1 MSECR
6 SLSDHPDIGLIDER
20 LLPPVARQLVRVIGM
35 AETIVLLQKRGGIPT
50 RMPTAAE
57 ADHEVLGTILSADAI
72 AALTDSE
79 LAGKRLELPKADKAL
94 QQLRNLA
101 IAEARRTHTA
111 PQVAQMFDLTRR
123 RVIMIHKE
131 VQQDDDQG
139 DLFACGPAE

>member
-1 MSECR
+1 
-6 SLSDHPDIGLIDER
+6 
-20 LLPPVARQLVRVIGM
+20 M
-35 AETIVLLQKRGGIPT
+35 AETIALLKRRGGIPT

-57 ADHEVLGTILSADAI
+57 AEHEVLGAILSADAI
-72 AALTDSE
+72 TALADSE

-123 RVIMIHKE
+123 RVIMIHKDAG
-131 VQQDDDQG
+131 QDDDQG
-139 DLFACGPAE
+139 DLFACDPAK

>member
-1 MSECR
+1 MND
-6 SLSDHPDIGLIDER
+6 LHDITLVDEK

-35 AETIVLLQKRGGIPT
+35 PETINLLQERGGIPT

-57 ADHEVLGTILSADAI
+57 AQHGVLGRILTPESI
-72 AALTDSE
+72 AALTKSD

-111 PQVAQMFDLTRR
+111 PEVARMFRLTRR
-123 RVIMIHKE
+123 RVIMINND
-131 VQQDDDQG
+131 VSQDDDQG
-139 DLFACGPAE
+139 DLFACDPEK